1 MAKQSGG
8 MPKIDEDFM
17 KELISQGVPSKQ
29 DNNKTNDVPQET
41 QTETV
46 QVEKPTPR
54 KRKGGSGDYRETYF
68 QKVELADRQ
77 PLYVSRT
84 THEKLMRI
92 VTVIGGRKVTVSS
105 YVENILLRH
114 FEQYQDEINTL
125 YESHFQSLSDYD
137 NLLHT
142 YRAFGVLYRPM
153 AVVSLHGQPDI
164 NGQNG

>member
-17 KELISQGVPSKQ
+17 KELISQGVPAKRENLP
-29 DNNKTNDVPQET
+29 DDAPLPGGEKVITQEG
-41 QTETV
+41 QQEEV
-46 QVEKPTPR
+46 VRVEKPTPR
-54 KRKGGSGDYRETYF
+54 RRKGGTGDYRETYF

-125 YESHFQSLSDYD
+125 YESHFKKP
-137 NLLHT
+137 
-142 YRAFGVLYRPM
+142 V
-153 AVVSLHGQPDI
+153 
-164 NGQNG
+164 

>member
-17 KELISQGVPSKQ
+17 KELISHGVPSKQ

-54 KRKGGSGDYRETYF
+54 RRKGGSGDYQETYF

-125 YESHFQSLSDYD
+125 YESHFQKP
-137 NLLHT
+137 
-142 YRAFGVLYRPM
+142 V
-153 AVVSLHGQPDI
+153 
-164 NGQNG
+164 

>member
-1 MAKQSGG
+1 MAKQNGT

-17 KELISQGVPSKQ
+17 RELISQGVPGKQ
-29 DNNKTNDVPQET
+29 DVGKPDDMPQET
-41 QTETV
+41 QAETA
-46 QVEKPTPR
+46 QAEKPTPR
-54 KRKGGSGDYRETYF
+54 KRRNSPGDYRETYF
-68 QKVELADRQ
+68 RYRETYFRKVELTDRQ

-125 YESHFQSLSDYD
+125 YENNFQKP
-137 NLLHT
+137 
-142 YRAFGVLYRPM
+142 F
-153 AVVSLHGQPDI
+153 
-164 NGQNG
+164 

>member
-1 MAKQSGG
+1 MVGDTFPLYITSTSAPSAGRITGNHKRLPSSADTG
-8 MPKIDEDFM
+8 
-17 KELISQGVPSKQ
+17 PSKQ

-54 KRKGGSGDYRETYF
+54 RRKGGSGDYQETYF

-125 YESHFQSLSDYD
+125 YESHFQKP
-137 NLLHT
+137 
-142 YRAFGVLYRPM
+142 V
-153 AVVSLHGQPDI
+153 
-164 NGQNG
+164 